1 MAAKN
6 NITGDEIKTSSYSKN
21 GRENHDLIFAKR
33 TALEWAKIEG
43 FTICVD
49 EENKDEKISYS
60 EFKKLFL

>member
-33 TALEWAKIEG
+33 TVQEWAKIEG

-49 EENKDEKISYS
+49 EEDENEKISYS
-60 EFKKLFL
+60 KFKKLFL